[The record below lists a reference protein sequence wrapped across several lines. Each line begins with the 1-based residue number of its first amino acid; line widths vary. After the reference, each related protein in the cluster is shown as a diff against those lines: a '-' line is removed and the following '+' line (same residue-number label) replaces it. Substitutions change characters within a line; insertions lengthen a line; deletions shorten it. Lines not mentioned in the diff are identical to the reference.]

1 MNEFINVVLQTWMQ
15 IISSILWQWNDS
27 NFYTKQTYNDT
38 LEIRLSACMVEDTKI
53 FIEDQHATMKRELKI
68 LGYYMEKYSIANL
81 IF

>member
-1 MNEFINVVLQTWMQ
+1 MNEVINVVLQTWMQ

-53 FIEDQHATMKRELKI
+53 FIEDLHATMKRELKI
-68 LGYYMEKYSIANL
+68 LW
-81 IF
+81 

>member
-1 MNEFINVVLQTWMQ
+1 MNEFINAVLQTWMQ

-53 FIEDQHATMKRELKI
+53 FIEDLDTQPWSVSSKLLGNIWRNI
-68 LGYYMEKYSIANL
+68 LSRI
-81 IF
+81 